1 MSGGNTKKKS
11 MKNKIKNTVKKAVKK
26 VKGAPKR
33 ATWKMKKALANK
45 QVIKYKTKASGEK
58 PLHLVR
64 ESLGYGN
71 NNTAKNQKIEMLY
84 HLAKMNLNDLKR
96 GGLQNFTRKPKKKN
110 MELLGY
116 TNNNYTLYKYKNKHK
131 KKKKNMELLGYPNNY
146 YTLSGYRTEHDKINT
161 ISIPKK
167 KQDALRKKLETKL
180 KKREKNLDEINV
192 NAWVKAARNRANLEK
207 RKVSAIKSI
216 NSLPTNIQEI
226 IKQKYKE
233 GEFKTINNMLAKKNT
248 KNLFIYVHPNASKK
262 LKSLMF
268 REIEAKRPNLPKLP
282 NHIKKEIFN
291 RSLTNNEKNIHNS
304 NKESKSEPKYMYNH
318 TTAET
323 PFSRRI
329 IKRNT

>member
-1 MSGGNTKKKS
+1 MSDGNTKKSIK
-11 MKNKIKNTVKKAVKK
+11 KKITNTVKKAVKK

-45 QVIKYKTKASGEK
+45 QVIKYKTKSIIDSGVK

-64 ESLGYGN
+64 ASLGYRN
-71 NNTAKNQKIEMLY
+71 NTTAKNQETEMLY

-96 GGLQNFTRKPKKKN
+96 GGLQNFTRKPK
-110 MELLGY
+110 E
-116 TNNNYTLYKYKNKHK
+116 
-131 KKKKNMELLGYPNNY
+131 KNMELLGYPNNY
-146 YTLSGYRTEHDKINT
+146 YKLSGYRTQHDKINT

-180 KKREKNLDEINV
+180 KKREKELDKINV
-192 NAWVKAARNRANLEK
+192 NAWVKAARNRANIEK

-216 NSLPTNIQEI
+216 NSLPTNMQEI

-233 GEFKTINNMLAKKNT
+233 GEFKKINNILAKKNT
-248 KNLFIYVHPNASKK
+248 NKLFIYGHPNASKK

-268 REIEAKRPNLPKLP
+268 REIQAKRPKLP
-282 NHIKKEIFN
+282 NLPSSIKKEIFK
-291 RSLTNNEKNIHNS
+291 RSLTNNEKNIYNS
-304 NKESKSEPKYMYNH
+304 NKKNKNKPKYMYNH